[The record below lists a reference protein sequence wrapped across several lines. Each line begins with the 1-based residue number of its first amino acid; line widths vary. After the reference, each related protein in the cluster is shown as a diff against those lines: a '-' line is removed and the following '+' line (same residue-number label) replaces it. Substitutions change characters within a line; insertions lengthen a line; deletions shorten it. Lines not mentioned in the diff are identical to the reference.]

1 MDDDRVGVFVVFVLC
16 LEMLFRRIEIDVN
29 AIVNSVKFG
38 IGLDTW
44 LLGNSYTSP
53 LSVNKLLQAGEDS
66 MSERMRIKM
75 P

>member
-29 AIVNSVKFG
+29 AIANSVKFG

-44 LLGNSYTSP
+44 LLGNS
-53 LSVNKLLQAGEDS
+53 
-66 MSERMRIKM
+66 
-75 P
+75 